1 MDTQE
6 NTSATPANPN
16 QSYNDYHNNPSGR
29 AWAGLV
35 IVVVGGVLL
44 AKRAG
49 ADLPSWLFTWP
60 MIPIVFGIFAGA
72 KHRFRHWGWLI
83 PVAIGFIFLSEQFV
97 DISIAQYFWPLFIIV
112 IGLAMIFRPKR
123 NREHAW
129 RRWEERRHRRFGGD
143 RFNNDRFT
151 DVNTQNT
158 EEDYIDAVTV
168 FGGAKKVIISKDF
181 KGGEATTFF
190 GGVEINLMQAD
201 INGKAELELVQV
213 FGGTKLVVPSNW
225 KIQTEELVSV
235 FGGLDDKRKN
245 ITTPDPDK
253 ILVLRGTCVFGG
265 IDIKSY

>member
-6 NTSATPANPN
+6 NTSTTSANPN
-16 QSYNDYHNNPSGR
+16 KPYNEYQHYPSGR

-44 AKRAG
+44 AEKAG
-49 ADLPSWLFTWP
+49 ADLPAWLFTWP
-60 MIPIVFGIFAGA
+60 MIPIVIGIFSGA

-83 PVAIGFIFLSEQFV
+83 PVAVGLVFLSEEFV
-97 DISIAQYFWPLFIIV
+97 DISIGQYFWPVLIIV
-112 IGLAMIFRPKR
+112 VGLAMIFRPKR
-123 NREHAW
+123 NREQAW
-129 RRWEERRHRRFGGD
+129 RRWHERRESRWHERHHERFS
-143 RFNNDRFT
+143 
-151 DVNTQNT
+151 DVNTQST
-158 EEDYIDAVTV
+158 DEDYINAVTV

-190 GGVEINLMQAD
+190 GGVEINLTQAD
-201 INGKAELELVQV
+201 INGKAELELIQV

-245 ITTPDPDK
+245 IGVPDPDK
-253 ILVLRGTCVFGG
+253 VLVLKGTCVFGG